1 VTDHEAAGSTGSVRR
16 GPAPDQP
23 ETRAARTAT
32 TTPPR
37 ATSPGAP
44 DARLVDSALQD
55 DDRTGRPAARVH
67 VVVPAHD
74 EEARIT
80 ACLTALADA
89 VARLHAERPD
99 VQATVTVVLDGCTDG
114 TLDTVRAVG
123 HPWLHVLE
131 TARVGV
137 GSARALGAA
146 AALAVQDR
154 TETRTTTGTDGTAA
168 PARQWL
174 AHTDAD
180 SRVDAGWLVQQ
191 LAALDDG
198 AHLLVG
204 AVVPEPQDLDPA
216 VLARWEAA
224 HPPGATLGHVHGANL
239 GVRADAY
246 HALGGFEPVPEHE
259 DVRFV
264 ERARALGLRV
274 DATTDLPV
282 VTSGRFD
289 GRTPGGYADHLRR
302 TYGDGS

>member
-1 VTDHEAAGSTGSVRR
+1 VTDSDPARPAEPAERAEA
-16 GPAPDQP
+16 D
-23 ETRAARTAT
+23 AARGT
-32 TTPPR
+32 
-37 ATSPGAP
+37 G
-44 DARLVDSALQD
+44 ARL
-55 DDRTGRPAARVH
+55 H

-74 EEARIT
+74 EEARIA
-80 ACLTALADA
+80 ACLTALGRA
-89 VARLHAERPD
+89 VERVRASRPE
-99 VQATVTVVLDGCTDG
+99 VEVTVTVVLDGCTDG
-114 TLDTVRAVG
+114 TLDVVRAAG
-123 HPWLHVLE
+123 QPWLHVLE

-146 AALAVQDR
+146 AALAR
-154 TETRTTTGTDGTAA
+154 TSRTDATAA
-168 PARQWL
+168 PGRQWL

-180 SRVDAGWLVQQ
+180 SRVEPGWLEQQ

-246 HALGGFEPVPEHE
+246 RTLGGFDPVPEHE

-302 TYGDGS
+302 TYGDGH

>member
-1 VTDHEAAGSTGSVRR
+1 MTDHRTPETEDTAEPAEARR
-16 GPAPDQP
+16 SAPTEPAEATAAPHGATADRPGPAVDRLDVRGALPADAD
-23 ETRAARTAT
+23 AARGT
-32 TTPPR
+32 
-37 ATSPGAP
+37 
-44 DARLVDSALQD
+44 
-55 DDRTGRPAARVH
+55 AARVH

-74 EEARIT
+74 EETRIT
-80 ACLTALADA
+80 ACLAALGRA
-89 VARLHAERPD
+89 VDRLRTDRPE
-99 VQATVTVVLDGCTDG
+99 VEVTVTVVLDGCTDG
-114 TLDTVRAVG
+114 TLAAVRASAS
-123 HPWLHVLE
+123 PWLHVLE
-131 TARVGV
+131 TARGGV
-137 GSARALGAA
+137 GRARALGAA
-146 AALAVQDR
+146 AALASPS
-154 TETRTTTGTDGTAA
+154 TTGAEAA
-168 PARQWL
+168 PGRQWL

-204 AVVPEPQDLDPA
+204 AVVPDPQDLDPA

-246 HALGGFEPVPEHE
+246 AAIGGFDPVPEHE

-264 ERARALGLRV
+264 ERARELGLRV

-302 TYGDGS
+302 TYGDGG